1 MSKEQE
7 IDYINQLAKVLNVSP
22 DEVEDYH
29 LRKPFSDIICG
40 SYLIDIGQIM
50 SLLPKP
56 PARILDLGVGSG
68 WTSEIFARKGY
79 NVLGLDIAPDMIKIA
94 KKRTNSNLKL
104 QFEVHD
110 YENSLDFGLFDAVV
124 IYDALHHAIDE
135 ASVIFN
141 AFHALKPNGVF
152 ITLEPGRGHSMT
164 PESIEAMKKFGTTE
178 KDMEY
183 SHQAKLMS
191 EAGFGSIRQYLRL
204 TQLPLQDTATRVGLL
219 KQSEYFEGLSYA
231 TANGLTSLVVAVK
244 DTQDSAHQL
253 EPIML
258 STDGI
263 TLSELRER
271 GEIVREIQ
279 EEFSRVQLQLQ
290 QTQQELVNYQLQC
303 QQTQEEL
310 ANSQLQL
317 QQTQEELVNSQL
329 QLQQT
334 QEELVNSQLQLQQ
347 TQEKLVNS
355 QLQCQQTQ
363 EELVRS
369 QAMIEA
375 MKTSKF
381 WKMRTQ
387 WFKLKKLVGLK
398 TDD

>member
-7 IDYINQLAKVLNVSP
+7 IAYINQLAKVLNVSP
-22 DEVEDYH
+22 DEVENYH

-50 SLLPKP
+50 SLLPQP
-56 PARILDLGVGSG
+56 PARVLDLGVGSG

-79 NVLGLDIAPDMIKIA
+79 SVLGLDIAPDMIAIA
-94 KKRTNSNLKL
+94 RKRTNSCLKL

-135 ASVIFN
+135 ARVIFN

-164 PESIEAMKKFGTTE
+164 PESLEAMKQFGTTE

-191 EAGFGSIRQYLRL
+191 EVGFGSIRQYFRL
-204 TQLPLQDTATRVGLL
+204 TQLPLEDTATRVGML
-219 KQSEYFEGLSYA
+219 KQSEYFEGLSFA

-244 DTQDSAHQL
+244 DTQDSANQV
-253 EPIML
+253 EPLIL

-263 TLSELRER
+263 SLSELRAR
-271 GEIVREIQ
+271 GEIVRQIQ
-279 EEFSRVQLQLQ
+279 EKLVRLQE
-290 QTQQELVNYQLQC
+290 ELVSSQLQC

-310 ANSQLQL
+310 VSSQLQC
-317 QQTQEELVNSQL
+317 QQTQEELVS
-329 QLQQT
+329 
-334 QEELVNSQLQLQQ
+334 
-347 TQEKLVNS
+347 S

-369 QAMIEA
+369 QVMIEA

-381 WKMRTQ
+381 WQIRTQ